1 MFVYFLFFFSNV
13 RRNALLPLGAMINIR
28 RKGREKNFNEEL
40 KLRRGNLNKE
50 KKKKKEKVP
59 REFFHRIFFVEKNV
73 DERNRI
79 LEENS

>member
-50 KKKKKEKVP
+50 KKKKKRKSTE
-59 REFFHRIFFVEKNV
+59 RIFSPNIFRGKKC
-73 DERNRI
+73 RRT
-79 LEENS
+79 

>member
-1 MFVYFLFFFSNV
+1 MKCSFIFFFFFSNV

-50 KKKKKEKVP
+50 KKKKKKSTE
-59 REFFHRIFFVEKNV
+59 RIFSPNIFRGKKC
-73 DERNRI
+73 RRT
-79 LEENS
+79 